1 MRTVLVT
8 GATSGIGEAAALAL
22 ADRGWWVAASGR
34 DTVRGAALTD
44 RLAERGRFFAADIT
58 EDGEPDRLVDEVVE
72 TRDRLD
78 AVVNNA
84 GVHDTATL
92 ADLPVEQLD
101 RILDTDLRAA
111 MLVARAAVRAMR
123 KGGGGVL
130 VNVAS
135 EAGLR
140 VVPGQVAYN
149 VAKAGL
155 VMLTRCVAVDHAND
169 GIRAVSVCPGTT
181 RTALVDAGIAA
192 ADDPAGRERALA
204 EMRPA
209 GRLGRVDEIAA
220 AIAFA
225 ASADAEFMTGTEL
238 VVDGGFT
245 AA

>member
-22 ADRGWWVAASGR
+22 ADQGWWVAAGGR
-34 DTVRGAALTD
+34 DTARGAALAD
-44 RLAERGRFFAADIT
+44 RLGERGTFLAADLVR
-58 EDGEPDRLVDEVVE
+58 DGEPDRLVEAARE
-72 TRDRLD
+72 THGRLD

-84 GVHDTATL
+84 GVHARATVG
-92 ADLPVEQLD
+92 DLPTDQLD
-101 RILDTDLRAA
+101 TILDTDLRAP
-111 MLVARAAVRAMR
+111 MLVARAAVNAMR
-123 KGGGGVL
+123 EGGGGVL

-155 VMLTRCVAVDHAND
+155 VMLTRCVAVDHARD

-181 RTALVDAGIAA
+181 RTALVDANIAA
-192 ADDPAGRERALA
+192 ADDPAARARQLA

-220 AIAFA
+220 AIVFA
-225 ASADAEFMTGTEL
+225 VSAEAEFMTGTEL